1 MSINKRIVS
10 FNMVINY
17 INCNLPLNSLFNA
30 DTLILTDDE
39 TSEIY
44 KWVKK
49 GKTNEQVKS
58 KIIKNY
64 GKESSQFVV
73 S

>member
-1 MSINKRIVS
+1 MSVSKKIVDY
-10 FNMVINY
+10 NMVINY
-17 INCNLPLNSLFNA
+17 INRNLPLKSLFNN
-30 DTLILTDDE
+30 DILILTDDK
-39 TSEIY
+39 TSKVY

>member
-1 MSINKRIVS
+1 MSVSKKIVDY
-10 FNMVINY
+10 NMVINY
-17 INCNLPLNSLFNA
+17 INRNLPLKSLFNN
-30 DTLILTDDE
+30 DILILTDDK
-39 TSEIY
+39 TSKVY

-64 GKESSQFVV
+64 GKERW
-73 S
+73 

>member
-1 MSINKRIVS
+1 MSVSKKIVDY
-10 FNMVINY
+10 NMVINY
-17 INCNLPLNSLFNA
+17 INCNLPLKSLFNN
-30 DTLILTDDE
+30 DILIFTDDK
-39 TSEIY
+39 TSKIY

>member
-1 MSINKRIVS
+1 MSVSKKIVDYY
-10 FNMVINY
+10 MVINY
-17 INCNLPLNSLFNA
+17 INRNLPLKSLFNN
-30 DTLILTDDE
+30 DILILTDDK
-39 TSEIY
+39 TSKVY

>member
-17 INCNLPLNSLFNA
+17 INWNLPRNSLFNA

>member
-1 MSINKRIVS
+1 MSINKRIVN

-17 INCNLPLNSLFNA
+17 INCNLPLNSLFNT
-30 DTLILTDDE
+30 DILILTDDE

-58 KIIKNY
+58 KIIKHY
-64 GKESSQFVV
+64 GKNSSQFVV

>member
-1 MSINKRIVS
+1 MSVSKKIVDY
-10 FNMVINY
+10 NMVINY
-17 INCNLPLNSLFNA
+17 INRNLPLKSLFNN
-30 DTLILTDDE
+30 DILILTDDK
-39 TSEIY
+39 TSKVY
-44 KWVKK
+44 KCVKK

>member
-1 MSINKRIVS
+1 
-10 FNMVINY
+10 MVINY

>member
-1 MSINKRIVS
+1 MSVSKKIVD

-17 INCNLPLNSLFNA
+17 INCNLPLKSLFNN
-30 DTLILTDDE
+30 DILILTDDK
-39 TSEIY
+39 TSKVY

>member
-1 MSINKRIVS
+1 MSVSKKIVDY
-10 FNMVINY
+10 NMVINY
-17 INCNLPLNSLFNA
+17 INCNLPLKSLFNN
-30 DTLILTDDE
+30 DILILTDDK
-39 TSEIY
+39 TSKVY

>member
-1 MSINKRIVS
+1 MSVSKKIVDY
-10 FNMVINY
+10 NMVINY
-17 INCNLPLNSLFNA
+17 INRNLPLKSLFNN
-30 DTLILTDDE
+30 DILILTDDK
-39 TSEIY
+39 TSKVY

-64 GKESSQFVV
+64 GKESNQFVV

>member
-1 MSINKRIVS
+1 MSINKSIVS

>member
-1 MSINKRIVS
+1 MSINKRIVN

-17 INCNLPLNSLFNA
+17 INCNLPLNSLFNT
-30 DTLILTDDE
+30 DTLILTDDK
-39 TSEIY
+39 TSKIY

-58 KIIKNY
+58 KIIKHY
-64 GKESSQFVV
+64 GKNSSQFVV

>member
-1 MSINKRIVS
+1 MSVSKKIVDY
-10 FNMVINY
+10 NMVINY
-17 INCNLPLNSLFNA
+17 INRNLPLKSLFNN
-30 DTLILTDDE
+30 DILILTDDK
-39 TSEIY
+39 TSKVY

-64 GKESSQFVV
+64 GKEPSQFVV
-73 S
+73 I